1 MIMSLVLNIMA
12 MPSRM
17 TLADICVVMPAVD
30 PRVRFGE

>member
-1 MIMSLVLNIMA
+1 MNLVLNIMA
-12 MPSRM
+12 MPSSM